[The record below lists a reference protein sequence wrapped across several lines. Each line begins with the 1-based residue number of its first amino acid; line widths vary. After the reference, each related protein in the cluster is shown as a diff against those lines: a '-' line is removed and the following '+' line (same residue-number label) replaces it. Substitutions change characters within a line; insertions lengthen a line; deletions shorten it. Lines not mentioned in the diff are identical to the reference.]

1 MNNQE
6 IITLEL
12 KKNIEGLL
20 NAFSKD
26 TGLLVKDLK
35 INEVWSPSDRYEM
48 IYFVRF
54 DTEF

>member
-48 IYFVRF
+48 IYFVRL

>member
-6 IITLEL
+6 MITLEL
-12 KKNIEGLL
+12 KKNIESLL

-26 TGLLVKDLK
+26 TGLLVKDLS
-35 INEVWSPSDRYEM
+35 INEVWSPVGRYDRV
-48 IYFVRF
+48 YFVKF